1 VIGAEKNSTLYV
13 RSLNEKIKLQGKHFF
28 WRQFTYQ
35 LLSILEM
42 KITLYHVFSAFGEI
56 VEIVMKENNKM
67 RG

>member
-1 VIGAEKNSTLYV
+1 MKRLSSMVSIFLKAIDLP
-13 RSLNEKIKLQGKHFF
+13 
-28 WRQFTYQ
+28 
-35 LLSILEM
+35 LLALLEM